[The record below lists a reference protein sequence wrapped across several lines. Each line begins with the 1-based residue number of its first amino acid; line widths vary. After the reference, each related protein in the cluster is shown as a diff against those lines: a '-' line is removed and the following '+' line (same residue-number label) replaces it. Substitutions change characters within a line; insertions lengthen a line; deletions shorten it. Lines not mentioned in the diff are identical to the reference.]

1 MIAKLYQLYLKIIF
15 LKPFFYAFFTNQ
27 IFLYSYSFIFKSWHI
42 LNFLGL
48 DFFKFLKQHYK
59 KISIIWLYLKSL
71 FHAVIFLLKYSVDKI
86 CFLYEFWCKVC
97 VKKKEL
103 FPEKKGLIKVFL
115 YNLQYYIIYLF
126 IL

>member
-1 MIAKLYQLYLKIIF
+1 MLAKLYQLYLNIIF
-15 LKPFFYAFFTNQ
+15 LKPFLYTFFTNQ

-48 DFFKFLKQHYK
+48 GFLKFLKQHYK
-59 KISIIWLYLKSL
+59 KISIIWPYLKSL

-86 CFLYEFWCKVC
+86 CFLYEFWCEVC

-103 FPEKKGLIKVFL
+103 FPEKKGLIKV
-115 YNLQYYIIYLF
+115 LF
-126 IL
+126 I